1 MNVQH
6 LLPRLTLH
14 RHFAEDLWAAKA
26 PCFALG
32 MVEERQEP
40 MGLLALRP
48 PKAMPKEAMA
58 LGFNF
63 GHILVGN
70 SDFEVVQLFFEF
82 YGFDHNLQRAAQSQH
97 PLGQA
102 GVVPYAGQ
110 QAVFFLALAPDATV
124 TAFRAEFEA
133 DRLAGLREHWPRL
146 QNSRTNDLQY
156 QKAVKAIQKQT
167 QAPDALLTWVCRD
180 HVDCLDPRKDPLEL
194 TPRGAQAPQDKNRDE
209 RLAIAQL
216 LDAKMREFERTDN
229 GNQLELL
236 AQMAPYMELFQ
247 QLMQSAQENEM
258 NALCEAHP
266 ALDRFV
272 QLLARIAQGIQSG
285 AITVPR

>member
-14 RHFAEDLWAAKA
+14 RQFAEDLWAAKA

-63 GHILVGN
+63 GHTLVGN
-70 SDFEVVQLFFEF
+70 ADFEVVQLFFEF
-82 YGFDHNLQRAAQSQH
+82 YGFATYSVLLNPNN
-97 PLGQA
+97 PLVKQVLSHMLA
-102 GVVPYAGQ
+102 SKQY
-110 QAVFFLALAPDATV
+110 FFLALAPDATV
-124 TAFRAEFEA
+124 TAFRAEFDA
-133 DRLAGLREHWPRL
+133 DRLAGLREHWPHL

-167 QAPDALLTWVCRD
+167 QDPDALLTWVCRD

-247 QLMQSAQENEM
+247 QLMQSAQKEEM
-258 NALCEAHP
+258 NVLCEAHP

>member
-1 MNVQH
+1 MH
-6 LLPRLTLH
+6 ESYR
-14 RHFAEDLWAAKA
+14 
-26 PCFALG
+26 
-32 MVEERQEP
+32 
-40 MGLLALRP
+40 
-48 PKAMPKEAMA
+48 
-58 LGFNF
+58 
-63 GHILVGN
+63 
-70 SDFEVVQLFFEF
+70 
-82 YGFDHNLQRAAQSQH
+82 RASKQ
-97 PLGQA
+97 
-102 GVVPYAGQ
+102 Y
-110 QAVFFLALAPDATV
+110 FFLALAPDATV

-167 QAPDALLTWVCRD
+167 QDPDALLTWVCRD

>member
-14 RHFAEDLWAAKA
+14 RQFAEDLWAAKA

-48 PKAMPKEAMA
+48 PKAMPKEVMA

-63 GHILVGN
+63 GHTLVGN
-70 SDFEVVQLFFEF
+70 ADFEVVQLFFEF
-82 YGFDHNLQRAAQSQH
+82 YGFATYSVLLNPNN
-97 PLGQA
+97 PLVKQVLSHMLA
-102 GVVPYAGQ
+102 SKQY
-110 QAVFFLALAPDATV
+110 FFLALAPDATV

-167 QAPDALLTWVCRD
+167 QDPDALLTWVCRD

-247 QLMQSAQENEM
+247 QLMQSAQKEEM
-258 NALCEAHP
+258 NVLCEAHP

>member
-14 RHFAEDLWAAKA
+14 RQFAEDLWAAKA

-63 GHILVGN
+63 GHTLVGN
-70 SDFEVVQLFFEF
+70 ADFEVVQLFFEF
-82 YGFDHNLQRAAQSQH
+82 YGFATYSVLLNPNT
-97 PLGQA
+97 PLVKQVLSHMLA
-102 GVVPYAGQ
+102 SKQY
-110 QAVFFLALAPDATV
+110 FFLALAPDATV

-167 QAPDALLTWVCRD
+167 QDPDALLTWVCRD

-247 QLMQSAQENEM
+247 QLMQSAQKEEM
-258 NALCEAHP
+258 NVLCEAHP